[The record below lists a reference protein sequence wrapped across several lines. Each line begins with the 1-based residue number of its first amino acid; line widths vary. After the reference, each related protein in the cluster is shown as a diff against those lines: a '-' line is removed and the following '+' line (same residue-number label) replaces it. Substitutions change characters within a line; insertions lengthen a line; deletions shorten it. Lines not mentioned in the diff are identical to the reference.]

1 MPAIHSAAIS
11 TKLLRVLGNSTLIGP
26 LLVGLK
32 RSVQIVPIG
41 ANVSDLVNMAAL
53 AAYNLDR

>member
-1 MPAIHSAAIS
+1 
-11 TKLLRVLGNSTLIGP
+11 LRVLGGSTLIGP
-26 LLVGLK
+26 LLVGLEK
-32 RSVQIVPIG
+32 PVQIVPMT